1 MAPVDIVLVHQN
13 MPAQF
18 RHLALALGADPAVRP
33 VFISRRH
40 GVKMPGVQTAIYDM
54 AEPGSPSS
62 VRHVRAVEGAVRFAE
77 AAADAA
83 FALKREGVDP
93 RLVIAHPGWGE
104 ALFLRDIWPKAKI
117 LTYAEYYY
125 QPHGGD
131 IGFDPMFPA
140 TPHGLFN
147 ARMMNA
153 QLLLSHEAADAMLSP
168 TQWQAS
174 RHPAILHDRIRV
186 IFEGVD
192 TQRVCPDRT
201 ARFAVPE
208 GPVLT
213 AEDEVITYIARN
225 LEPHRGFHVFLRALP
240 ALLQARPRAQVV
252 IVGGDDVS
260 YSPRAPAPHANWRER
275 MLCEIDL
282 RANAARVHFTGKL
295 AYADYLALLRISR
308 AHIYLTY
315 PFVLS
320 WSCVEAMAAGCA
332 IVASDTAPVREVIDH
347 GEQGLLVPFFDGAAL
362 VETVCRVLDDRPLA
376 ARLGEA
382 ARNRA
387 VAHYDVRDCLRQQ
400 LLLVHELLGQGT

>member
-1 MAPVDIVLVHQN
+1 MTVTDIVLVHQN

-18 RHLALALGADPAVRP
+18 RHLALALGANPAVRP

-54 AEPGSPSS
+54 AEPGEATS
-62 VRHVRAVEGAVRFAE
+62 VRHARPVESAVRFAQ

-83 FALKREGVDP
+83 FALKKEGVDP

-125 QPHGGD
+125 QTEGGD
-131 IGFDPMFPA
+131 IGFDPLFPVTA
-140 TPHGLFN
+140 NGLFN

-168 TQWQAS
+168 TRWQAD
-174 RHPAILHDRIRV
+174 RHPAILHDKIRV

-192 TQRVCPDRT
+192 TERLTPDRT

-208 GPVLT
+208 GPTLT
-213 AEDEVITYIARN
+213 VDDEVITYVARN
-225 LEPHRGFHVFLRALP
+225 LEPHRGFHVFMRALP
-240 ALLQARPRAQVV
+240 DLLARRPHAHVV

-260 YSPRAPAPHANWRER
+260 YSPRAPKPHESWRAK
-275 MLCEIDL
+275 LQAEIDL
-282 RANAARVHFTGKL
+282 GAGAARVHFTGKL
-295 AYADYLALLRISR
+295 LYSDYLSLLRISR

-320 WSCVEAMAAGCA
+320 WSCVEAMAVGCA
-332 IVASDTAPVREVIDH
+332 LVASDTAPVREVLDH
-347 GEQGLLVPFFDGAAL
+347 EAEALLVPFFDETAI
-362 VETVCRVLDDRPLA
+362 VEATCRLLDDRALAERLGAA
-376 ARLGEA
+376 ARA
-382 ARNRA
+382 RA

-400 LLLVHELLGQGT
+400 LELVQSLLT

>member
-54 AEPGSPSS
+54 AEPAAPSS
-62 VRHVRAVEGAVRFAE
+62 VRHVRPVEGAVRFAE

-104 ALFLRDIWPKAKI
+104 ALFLRDIWPGAKI

-125 QPHGGD
+125 QPEGGD
-131 IGFDPMFPA
+131 IGFDPLFPA

-153 QLLLSHEAADAMLSP
+153 QLLLSHEAADAILSP

-213 AEDEVITYIARN
+213 AQDEVITYIARN

-240 ALLQARPRAQVV
+240 ALLKARPRAHVV

-275 MLCEIDL
+275 MLSEIDL
-282 RANAARVHFTGKL
+282 AADTARVHFTGKL

-308 AHIYLTY
+308 AHVYLTY

-332 IVASDTAPVREVIDH
+332 IIASDTAPVREVIDH
-347 GEQGLLVPFFDGAAL
+347 GEQGLLVPFFDTAAL
-362 VETVCRVLDDRPLA
+362 VEGVCRLLDDRALA
-376 ARLGEA
+376 ERLGEA
-382 ARNRA
+382 ARARA

-400 LLLVHELLGQGT
+400 LLLVQDLLR